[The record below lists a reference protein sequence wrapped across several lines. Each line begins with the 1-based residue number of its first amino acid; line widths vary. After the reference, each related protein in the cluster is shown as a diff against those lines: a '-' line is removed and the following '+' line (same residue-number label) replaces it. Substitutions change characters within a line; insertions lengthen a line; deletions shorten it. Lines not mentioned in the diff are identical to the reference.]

1 MSQVAKNTWGAGFCA
16 FLYLLVHF
24 IPDFGGADVMGSQ
37 WLYVSVVDFAIL
49 TYILLNQEFK
59 AAIQAVLQLK
69 FTIVYSFLVIWAL
82 LSLTYSMNA
91 IETLV
96 CLARLVSTYL
106 IFINLSILFY
116 KKQVANLFNVVAI
129 LVAIVLLFDAMYVIT
144 GFSKN
149 MVDMNLDQNIVSLTG
164 KIGGKDLLDFTI
176 KLFQSN

>member
-96 CLARLVSTYL
+96 CLARLVSL
-106 IFINLSILFY
+106 PSPLFINL
-116 KKQVANLFNVVAI
+116 
-129 LVAIVLLFDAMYVIT
+129 
-144 GFSKN
+144 
-149 MVDMNLDQNIVSLTG
+149 
-164 KIGGKDLLDFTI
+164 
-176 KLFQSN
+176 